1 MNKLLASVLLI
12 TTSVVLITTL
22 SSCVVIPVES
32 EYYNNYYPDVTRYSP
47 TYIPIVPVYT
57 YPRYYH
63 RYYYPRYNSSTIYY
77 HGKKWSGRF
86 NF

>member
-1 MNKLLASVLLI
+1 MNKLLA
-12 TTSVVLITTL
+12 SVVLITTL
-22 SSCVVIPVES
+22 SGCVVIPVES

-63 RYYYPRYNSSTIYY
+63 RYNPRYNSSTIYY